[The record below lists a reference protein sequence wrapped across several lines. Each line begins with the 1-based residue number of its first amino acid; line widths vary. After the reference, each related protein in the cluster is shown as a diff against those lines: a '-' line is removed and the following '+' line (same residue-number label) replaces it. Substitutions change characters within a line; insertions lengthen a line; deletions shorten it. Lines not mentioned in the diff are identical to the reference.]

1 MPNFSIHIP
10 DDVKRE
16 LDAKALEHSCSR
28 NSIVNSAI
36 HDWMLKE
43 NAGRSPTKPVPE
55 DGRRSTRGQ
64 PGDASLKG
72 KDGGV
77 DSKDHSDKSSTVQS
91 VASGAGSSVSDEKS
105 GSGHSEDPVDPLV
118 EALRVKGL
126 SSKSQGTVMGDGKLL
141 LNGLIGLR
149 SRSRSL

>member
-1 MPNFSIHIP
+1 MSIQ
-10 DDVKRE
+10 VKTQLTREAANE
-16 LDAKALEHSCSR
+16 LDKIATRNGLSR
-28 NSIVNSAI
+28 YAQVQQYVLAGIGAEPAGSAVSS
-36 HDWMLKE
+36 HQR
-43 NAGRSPTKPVPE
+43 AP
-55 DGRRSTRGQ
+55 STRGQ
-64 PGDASLKG
+64 PGNIGTPPEKG
-72 KDGGV
+72 KSEALD
-77 DSKDHSDKSSTVQS
+77 
-91 VASGAGSSVSDEKS
+91 SGAGSSVSDEKS

>member
-91 VASGAGSSVSDEKS
+91 VASGAGSSEDSPDKLAAEDSDI
-105 GSGHSEDPVDPLV
+105 PLV

>member
-64 PGDASLKG
+64 PGNIGTPPEKG
-72 KDGGV
+72 KSEALD
-77 DSKDHSDKSSTVQS
+77 
-91 VASGAGSSVSDEKS
+91 SGAGSSVSDEKS